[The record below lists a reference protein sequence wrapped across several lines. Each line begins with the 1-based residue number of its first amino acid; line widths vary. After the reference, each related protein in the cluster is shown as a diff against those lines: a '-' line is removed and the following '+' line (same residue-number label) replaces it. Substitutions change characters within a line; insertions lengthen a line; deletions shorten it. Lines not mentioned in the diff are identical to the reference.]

1 MLPVRVLVV
10 GNSRVLLRRLRVAL
24 ESEGYL
30 VTLARGN
37 GVPAVLL
44 ARTVPDLLIAQIQP
58 GRTTIEAW
66 RRAVDS
72 FRSHRSLPVLALM
85 TGSSGEV
92 ERKALEEVADLG
104 IVQRPLRK
112 RVIMGRLEEWYAS
125 DAPLLRAS

>member
-37 GVPAVLL
+37 GAPALLL
-44 ARTVPDLLIAQIQP
+44 ARSVPDLVIMQP
-58 GRTTIEAW
+58 HTARTAIEAW

-72 FRSHRSLPVLALM
+72 FRSHRSLSVLALM
-85 TGSSGEV
+85 TRPSGEE
-92 ERKALEEVADLG
+92 ERKAIEEVADLG

-112 RVIMGRLEEWYAS
+112 RAIMGRLEEWYAS
-125 DAPLLRAS
+125 EAPLLRAS

>member
-10 GNSRVLLRRLRVAL
+10 GNSRILLRRLRVAL
-24 ESEGYL
+24 ESEGYM

-44 ARTVPDLLIAQIQP
+44 ARSVPDLVITQVRP
-58 GRTTIEAW
+58 SRTTVEAW

-72 FRSHRSLPVLALM
+72 FRAHRSLSVLALA
-85 TGSSGEV
+85 TDAAGEE

-104 IVQRPLRK
+104 VIQRPLRK
-112 RVIMGRLEEWYAS
+112 RVVMGRIEEWYTAE
-125 DAPLLRAS
+125 APLLRAS

>member
-44 ARTVPDLLIAQIQP
+44 ARSVPDLLIAQIQP

-72 FRSHRSLPVLALM
+72 FRSHRSLSVLALM

-125 DAPLLRAS
+125 EAPLLRAS